1 MSDLENAKNLLKNE
15 GYTCVLCKGAQLY
28 ASRSTGISPMLDFLE
43 ENTDLNGF
51 SAADKIVGKAAA
63 MLFALAGV
71 TELYAEVLSRNAVSV
86 LETYGIRYSY
96 GILTERIINRRGD
109 GICPMEET
117 VAETTNLQE
126 AFYALLQKRKQ
137 LKKGDIV

>member
-1 MSDLENAKNLLKNE
+1 MSDLENAKNQLKNE
-15 GYTCVLCKGAQLY
+15 GYTCVLCKGTQLY
-28 ASRSTGISPMLDFLE
+28 TSRETGISPMLDFLE
-43 ENTDLNGF
+43 KNTVLSGF

-71 TELYAEVLSRNAVSV
+71 AELYAEVLSRSAVSV
-86 LETYGIRYSY
+86 LESYGIRYSY

-117 VAETTNLQE
+117 VAEITDPQE
-126 AFYALLQKRKQ
+126 AFYALQQKRRQ